1 MKIVLDTN
9 VLLVSIPRMSKYRP
23 IFDAL
28 LSGRIELSV
37 SNEILSECLEIIAVK
52 ITPTIANNIAELLMN
67 LPNVELIATYFRWSL
82 ITADADDNK
91 FVDCAI
97 AANSDYLVSNDRHFR
112 ELERI
117 SFPQVNVLTPIE
129 FLDLIN

>member
-37 SNEILSECLEIIAVK
+37 SNEILSEYLEIIAVK
-52 ITPTIANNIAELLMN
+52 TTPTIANNIAELLMN

>member
-52 ITPTIANNIAELLMN
+52 TTPTIANNIAELLMN

>member
-1 MKIVLDTN
+1 
-9 VLLVSIPRMSKYRP
+9 MSKYRP

-37 SNEILSECLEIIAVK
+37 SNEILSEYLEIIAVK
-52 ITPTIANNIAELLMN
+52 TTPTIANNIAELLMN

-91 FVDCAI
+91 FVDRAI